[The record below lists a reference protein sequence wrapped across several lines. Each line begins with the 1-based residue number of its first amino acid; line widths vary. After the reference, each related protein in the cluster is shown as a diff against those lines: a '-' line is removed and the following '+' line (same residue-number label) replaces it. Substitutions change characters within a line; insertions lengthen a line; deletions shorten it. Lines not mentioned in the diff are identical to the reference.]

1 MGRAHEVRAA
11 SMAKTAAKKSAAN
24 GRAAK
29 EIYMAT
35 KRGGP
40 DPKANLE
47 LRALIEKAKSQQIPS
62 DVIQRA
68 IKRAQGSDA
77 ESYVTNRYEAL
88 GPGGSAIIIDSL
100 TTNVNRAA
108 ALIREVLNKN
118 HGNPEGKVSFLFK
131 PASIFVF
138 ENGQLDLELDEIL
151 EELMM
156 ASASVDDVLED
167 DGLTLVYAPFKDYA
181 ATKKVLD
188 NLGVKNYVVSETRM
202 VPIDTPLTLSDEDA
216 KNFQSL
222 LDKLDDLEDV
232 QNVYHNVAL

>member
-29 EIYMAT
+29 EIYMAA
-35 KRGGP
+35 KKGGG
-40 DPKANLE
+40 DPTANLE
-47 LRALIEKAKSQQIPS
+47 LRALIEKAKSQQVPS
-62 DVIQRA
+62 EVIQRA

-77 ESYVTNRYEAL
+77 ENYISNRYEAL
-88 GPGGSAIIIDSL
+88 GPGGSALIIDVL

-108 ALIREVLNKN
+108 SNIREVLNKN
-118 HGNPEGKVSFLFK
+118 HGNPEGKVGFMFK

-138 ENGQLDLELDEIL
+138 EKHQLKMELDEIL

-156 ASASVDDVLED
+156 NNTEVDDVLED
-167 DGLTLVYAPFKDYA
+167 DGLVLVYAPFKDYA
-181 ATKKVLD
+181 ATKKALD
-188 NLGVKNYVVSETRM
+188 SLGIKSYVVSETRM
-202 VPIDTPLTLSDEDA
+202 IPTDEPLSLDGEEV
-216 KNFQSL
+216 KNFQTL

-232 QNVYHNVAL
+232 QNVYHNVAI